1 MRYKKQII
9 LFVIISV
16 LLSFSVLYWA
26 GTFSENGNQTNE
38 NINGN
43 ETSSVMWTKNYGS
56 TSAEVAY
63 SLVETSDGGYALAG
77 YTNDWDNPEKN
88 DNFWLVKTD
97 ANGNMEWNQTYDK
110 GFHETARSLVETVDG
125 GFALAGYINYLTLGR
140 GSPSPSKD
148 VWLVKTDKKGNMEW
162 NKIYGGVESDSA
174 RSLILTS
181 DGGYAIAG
189 GTYSFGAGD
198 NDFWLIKTDPS
209 GNMEWNQTYG
219 DIGTDSASCVVQT
232 NDGGFALAGSKESFD
247 NTDTDFLLIKTDA
260 NGNMMWNQ
268 TYGETNIEY
277 ASSLVVTSDGGYA
290 IAGSTG
296 SYEFL
301 GSRDYWLIKT
311 DTNGNM
317 EWNQTHRGPDSES
330 ASIEQLSS
338 LVMTSDGGFAM
349 LGLTYLTDPLNA
361 SVVVGH
367 QVWLVKTDVL
377 GNIEWNQTYTGDDA
391 NSLVKTSDGGYAFAG
406 ETNSFGTSRPDFWL
420 VKTDEHGNIPESPF
434 SPSS

>member
-9 LFVIISV
+9 LFTIISV
-16 LLSFSVLYWA
+16 LLSFSLLYWA

-38 NINGN
+38 DTNGN

-56 TSAEVAY
+56 TSADVAY

-77 YTNDWDNPEKN
+77 YTRDWDNPEKN

-110 GFHETARSLVETVDG
+110 GFHETAHSLVETVDG
-125 GFALAGYINYLTLGR
+125 GFALAGSINYVTIGR
-140 GSPSPSKD
+140 GSSPPSKD
-148 VWLVKTDKKGNMEW
+148 VWLVKTDKKGNLEW
-162 NKIYGGVESDSA
+162 NKVYGGVESDSA
-174 RSLILTS
+174 HSLILTS

-198 NDFWLIKTDPS
+198 NDFWLIKTDSS

-219 DIGTDSASCVVQT
+219 GNGTDSASCVVQT
-232 NDGGFALAGSKESFD
+232 SDGGFALAGSTESFD
-247 NTDTDFLLIKTDA
+247 DKDTDFLLIKTDP
-260 NGNMMWNQ
+260 NGSMMWNQ
-268 TYGETNIEY
+268 TYGETNIQY

-311 DTNGNM
+311 DPNGNM
-317 EWNQTHRGPDSES
+317 EWNKTYIGPFIES
-330 ASIEQLSS
+330 ASIEQVSS
-338 LVMTSDGGFAM
+338 LVITSDDGFAI
-349 LGLTYLTDPLNA
+349 LGDTYYTDPLDS

-377 GNIEWNQTYTGDDA
+377 GNIEWNQTYTGTDA
-391 NSLVKTSDGGYAFAG
+391 NSLIETSDGGYAFAG
-406 ETNSFGTSRPDFWL
+406 ETNSFGNSRPDFWL
-420 VKTDEHGNIPESPF
+420 VKTDPNGNIPVSPV
-434 SPSS
+434 SSS